1 MIACIVP
8 DNQNTNNQRQT
19 RDAQCSLALT
29 VLRLLLAA
37 LLTSGLLPGTSVL
50 SKQRCQAAG
59 RAEKSAQALV
69 KSSQTL
75 VIAHRGNSSQAP
87 ENTLAAFREA
97 VNVGAN
103 LVELDYYHCADGIPV
118 VVHDRNLQRTTN
130 AVRALGIKDPLVDKQ
145 TLAQLERLDAGSWF
159 DKKFARE
166 RIPTLEQ
173 ALRVIQRGSTTL
185 IERKGGDAKTCV
197 TLLRRMN
204 LLDQVVIQAFDWDYL
219 ADCHR
224 LAPQAVLGALGNKQL
239 SKQRIRAIQATG
251 AQFIG
256 WKHEDLAR
264 DDIAQAHRAGL
275 KVWVYT
281 VNRRARAQQ
290 LIEWGVDGIITDAPA
305 IIQPLVKT
313 KLPPAKNM

>member
-1 MIACIVP
+1 MIGFSASDSQSV
-8 DNQNTNNQRQT
+8 NSQRQNCVT
-19 RDAQCSLALT
+19 QCSSHRVTLSVTLK
-29 VLRLLLAA
+29 LLLAA
-37 LLTSGLLPGTSVL
+37 LLISGLWPETNLL
-50 SKQRCQAAG
+50 SQHQCQAADHPKTSPH
-59 RAEKSAQALV
+59 ALLKSPQV
-69 KSSQTL
+69 L

-118 VVHDRNLQRTTN
+118 VVHDRNLKRTTD
-130 AVRALGIKDPLVDKQ
+130 AIRVLGIKDPLVDKQ

-204 LLDQVVIQAFDWDYL
+204 LLDQVIIQAFDWDYL
-219 ADCHR
+219 NDCHR

-239 SKQRIRAIQATG
+239 STQRIHAIQSTG

-256 WKHEDLAR
+256 WKHEDLVR
-264 DDIAQAHRAGL
+264 DDIARVHRAGL
-275 KVWVYT
+275 KVWAYT
-281 VNRRARAQQ
+281 VNQIARAKQ
-290 LIEWGVDGIITDAPA
+290 LIDWGVDGIITDVPA
-305 IIQPLVKT
+305 IIQPL
-313 KLPPAKNM
+313 AKVNR

>member
-1 MIACIVP
+1 MIGFSAADSQSV
-8 DNQNTNNQRQT
+8 NSQRQNCDT
-19 RDAQCSLALT
+19 QCSSHRVALK
-29 VLRLLLAA
+29 LLLAA
-37 LLTSGLLPGTSVL
+37 LLISSLLPGTNLL
-50 SKQRCQAAG
+50 SQHQCQAADHPTTSPH
-59 RAEKSAQALV
+59 ALLKSPQV
-69 KSSQTL
+69 L

-118 VVHDRNLQRTTN
+118 VVHDRNLKRTTD
-130 AVRALGIKDPLVDKQ
+130 AIRVLGIKDPLVDKQ

-204 LLDQVVIQAFDWDYL
+204 LLDQVIIQAFDWDYL
-219 ADCHR
+219 NDCHR

-239 SKQRIRAIQATG
+239 STQRIHTIQSTG

-256 WKHEDLAR
+256 WKHEDLVR
-264 DDIAQAHRAGL
+264 DDIARVHRVGL

-281 VNRRARAQQ
+281 VNQIARAKQ
-290 LIEWGVDGIITDAPA
+290 LIDWGVDGIITDVPA
-305 IIQPLVKT
+305 IIQPL
-313 KLPPAKNM
+313 AKVNR

>member
-1 MIACIVP
+1 MIGFSASDSQSV
-8 DNQNTNNQRQT
+8 NSQRKNCDT
-19 RDAQCSLALT
+19 QCSSHRVALKL
-29 VLRLLLAA
+29 VLAA
-37 LLTSGLLPGTSVL
+37 LLISNLFPGTNLL
-50 SKQRCQAAG
+50 SQHQCQAADHPTTSPH
-59 RAEKSAQALV
+59 ALLKSPQV
-69 KSSQTL
+69 L

-118 VVHDRNLQRTTN
+118 VVHDRNLKRTTD
-130 AVRALGIKDPLVDKQ
+130 AIRVLGIKDPLVDKQ

-204 LLDQVVIQAFDWDYL
+204 LLDQVIIQAFDWDYL
-219 ADCHR
+219 NDCHR

-239 SKQRIRAIQATG
+239 SKQRIRAIQSTG

-256 WKHEDLAR
+256 WKHEDLVK
-264 DDIAQAHRAGL
+264 DDIAQVHRAGL

-281 VNRRARAQQ
+281 VNQPARAKQ
-290 LIEWGVDGIITDAPA
+290 LIDWGVDGIITDAPA
-305 IIQPLVKT
+305 IIQPLAKVKR
-313 KLPPAKNM
+313 